1 MTVAGRISVLFMSA
15 AIVMGLVA
23 SFAAATREY
32 TIRLDQVLESSRA
45 GLLSRPDLQ
54 IHIYNRD
61 TLRLEK
67 ILAGFLEPGGVSAAA
82 IFSGLGELLARRDG
96 PAPATAG
103 GASFAALRSELL
115 ATESRLL
122 TPDASGKE
130 IGQGLVTSLLHS
142 DAPMYLSMPIF
153 SVVNQAQRGL
163 QPEDFARA
171 LAAPDD
177 REIQHVIGYLH
188 VVIDRSLLLRDT
200 APAVRRIMLGG
211 LVFALL
217 LGGLAWF
224 LARRITEPLKK
235 LAELADE
242 VASGRL
248 EKPMEIEGSGEVEEI
263 ARVLNGMLGG
273 FHNHIK
279 ERDVDRH
286 LLSMKV
292 EERSSQLTAR
302 SEELDRAVET
312 VTETRNQLQH
322 LANYDSL
329 TNLPNRRL
337 FTEQLDMALR
347 LNRRNKHIL
356 ALLFID
362 LDDFKRI
369 NDSLGLNAGDQLLK
383 EVAGRLATCL
393 RESDL
398 VAHFETPQQDIG
410 ISRLGG
416 DEFTVILNQVEG
428 IDAARQVAQRVI
440 DELSSPVPV
449 DGHDIVVK
457 TSVGVAL
464 APADGD
470 DVESLLKAASTA
482 KYHAKRSS
490 AGRLE
495 FYDRDMGSA
504 GAERIKLESELRK
517 ALARDE
523 LVLHYQPQVDT
534 LSGSVVGA
542 EALLRWE
549 HPELGLLQPGK
560 FIVLAEE
567 AGIIAEIGEWVL
579 LEACRQLTAFDA
591 LEVQLPRVSIN
602 VSAVEFDSGF
612 VQRVRTALQETGVS
626 PERLELGLTEAIM
639 FDNDAD
645 ALQAMQELR
654 EIGVYLSV
662 DDFGTG
668 YSPLGYLSRYPLNEM
683 KIDRSFVLD
692 SEKSENGARLITAI
706 IAMARSLDLRILAA
720 GVESEKQV
728 VFLTEQG
735 AHILQGYLFS
745 KPVPAE
751 ELKVMLAPWHFI
763 DQVQK
768 IMQSAG
774 QTATERFLES
784 NS

>member
-1 MTVAGRISVLFMSA
+1 VTVAGRISALFFSA
-15 AIVMGLVA
+15 AIVMGLAA
-23 SFAAATREY
+23 SFVVATREY
-32 TIRLDQVLESSRA
+32 DIRLAQVLDTTRA
-45 GLLSRPDLQ
+45 GLQSRPDLQ

-61 TLRLEK
+61 TQRLEK
-67 ILAGFLEPGGVSAAA
+67 ILAGFLEPEAVSGAAL
-82 IFSGLGELLARRDG
+82 FSGPGELLATLDRSG
-96 PAPATAG
+96 TAMAG
-103 GASFAALRSELL
+103 NASFGALRSELL

-122 TPDASGKE
+122 TPGPSGSD
-130 IGQGLVTSLLHS
+130 IGQGFIASLFHA
-142 DAPMYLSMPIF
+142 DASMYLSMPVF
-153 SVVNQAQRGL
+153 TVVNQAERGL

-177 REIQHVIGYLH
+177 RGIQHVIGYLH
-188 VVIDRSLLLRDT
+188 VRVDRSGLLRGT
-200 APAVRRIMLGG
+200 VPVVRRIILGS

-217 LGGLAWF
+217 LGGLAWY
-224 LARRITEPLKK
+224 LARRVTEPLGK

-248 EKPMEIEGSGEVEEI
+248 EKPMEIEGSGEIEEI

-273 FHNHIK
+273 FQNHIR

-292 EERSSQLTAR
+292 EERSSQLSAR
-302 SEELDRAVET
+302 NEELDRAVEA

-347 LNRRNKHIL
+347 LNRRNKHML

-362 LDDFKRI
+362 LDDFKLI

-383 EVAGRLATCL
+383 EVAGRLASCL

-410 ISRLGG
+410 VSRLGG
-416 DEFTVILNQVEG
+416 DEFTVILNQVDG
-428 IDAARQVAQRVI
+428 IEAARQVAQRLI
-440 DELSSPVPV
+440 DELAQPIPV
-449 DGHDIVVK
+449 DGHEIVVK

-464 APADGD
+464 APSDGD

-495 FYDRDMGSA
+495 FYTRDMGSA

-517 ALARDE
+517 ALERDE
-523 LVLHYQPQVDT
+523 LVLHYQPQVDA

-560 FIVLAEE
+560 FINLAEE
-567 AGIIAEIGEWVL
+567 AGIIAEIGDWVL

-591 LEVQLPRVSIN
+591 LEVQLPRISIN
-602 VSAVEFDSGF
+602 VSAVEFDRGF
-612 VQRVRTALQETGVS
+612 VQRVRTALQESGLS

-639 FDNDAD
+639 LDNDAD
-645 ALQAMQELR
+645 TLKAMQELR

-692 SEKSENGARLITAI
+692 SEQSENGARLITAI

-720 GVESEKQV
+720 GVESDKQV
-728 VFLTEQG
+728 LFLIEQG

-745 KPVPAE
+745 KPVPPE
-751 ELKVMLAPWHFI
+751 ELKVMLAPWHFM

-768 IMQSAG
+768 ILQSAG

-784 NS
+784 NR